1 MQNYNRPFTVPYALY
16 LLQIPASGSQI
27 TSNSKGRVAIGT
39 ELKNGTSLPDYKN
52 RIALGADATTSY
64 QREGYECTPGNI
76 NMKSWMRWAGSN
88 TQDFR
93 IESYPYALPLTP
105 PLNNSALSLEAS
117 AKLKRKLRDFTGQ
130 SNQLTN
136 IAELKD
142 LRRTIGSVTGS
153 ATKLV
158 SAVLDSKKRGASLQ
172 KFAADQWLTWSFGV
186 LPTLA
191 AVDDAVSSVKD
202 YLERGDQRNVEYGVH
217 AEEWLIS
224 TKVITTGSLHYNVI
238 HSGSFKATRS
248 VKIIAGFKFNLR
260 SSEDYTLGKH
270 LGLDI
275 SSVIPTAWEL
285 LPYSWLIDYFTT
297 AGSFL
302 EDTFSANPGSSF
314 YICQNTKLHI
324 EGTVSAQPSVI
335 PGLSKTTLEWF
346 NQKPTQLKYF
356 NFKREP
362 LSNLPRAPLRFKTAK
377 EVASHATNKL
387 LNLTALLGSRK

>member
-1 MQNYNRPFTVPYALY
+1 MQNYNRPLTVPYALY
-16 LLQIPASGSQI
+16 LLQIPATGSII
-27 TSNSKGRVAIGT
+27 TSRSKGMVAIGS
-39 ELKNGTSLPDYKN
+39 EIKSGSSLPDYKN
-52 RIALGADATTSY
+52 RIIRGADATTSY
-64 QREGYECTPGNI
+64 QREGHKCTPGRI
-76 NMKSWMRWAGSN
+76 NMKSWKRWAGDN

-93 IESYPYALPLTP
+93 IESYPYALPTIP
-105 PLNNSALSLEAS
+105 SISNPAISQEAS

-142 LRRTIGSVTGS
+142 LRRTIGSVAGS

-158 SAVLDSKKRGASLQ
+158 KAVLDSKKRGASLQ

-186 LPTLA
+186 LPTLG

-217 AEEWLIS
+217 AEEWLIA
-224 TKVITTGSLHYNVI
+224 TNVTTTGSLHYNVN
-238 HSGSFKATRS
+238 HRGSFRATRS
-248 VKIIAGFKFNLR
+248 VKITAGFKFDLR

-275 SSVIPTAWEL
+275 ESVVPTAWEL
-285 LPYSWLIDYFTT
+285 LPYSWLVDYFTT

-302 EDTFSANPGSSF
+302 EDTFTANPGSSF

-324 EGTVSAQPSVI
+324 EGTVTAKAVVI
-335 PGLSKTTLEWF
+335 PGLSQTTLEWF
-346 NQKPTQLKYF
+346 DYTPTRYEYF

-362 LSNLPRAPLRFKTAK
+362 LSNLPRAPLRFKTSK

-387 LNLTALLGSRK
+387 LNLTALLSSRK